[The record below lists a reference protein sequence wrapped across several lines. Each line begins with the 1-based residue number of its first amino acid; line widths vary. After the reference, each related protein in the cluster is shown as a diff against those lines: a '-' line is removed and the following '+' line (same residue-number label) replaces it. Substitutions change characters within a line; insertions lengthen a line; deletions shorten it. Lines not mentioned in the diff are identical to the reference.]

1 MRRYDFSAHR
11 LFVDSDLATGSVVAC
26 RADQANYLRNVLRL
40 APGDQILIF
49 NGRDGEWRAR
59 IAQVHKSA
67 TTLNA
72 EIQVRPQQA
81 APDIDYLFA
90 PLKRARLD

>member
-11 LFVDSDLATGSVVAC
+11 LFVDGELAPGTTVAC

-40 APGDQILIF
+40 GPCDQILIF

-59 IAQVHKSA
+59 IAQARKSA
-67 TTLNA
+67 MTLTA
-72 EIQVRPQQA
+72 EIQVRPQ
-81 APDIDYLFA
+81 
-90 PLKRARLD
+90 